1 MLVSAHLP
9 SWKGARADV
18 WQADALASAPGRV
31 LATGD
36 TLLDA
41 QLPGG
46 GWPLGAL
53 SEILQPPG
61 VHNEWRL
68 LLPAL
73 ARCGTGAVVLVGAPH
88 MPFGPSLGAQ
98 GLLPQRLLWVAAHT
112 GAQAGAQRLWATE
125 QALRCAD
132 VDAVLAW
139 LVQVRPE
146 QLRRLQM
153 AAAEYD
159 KLLFVLRPE
168 QAQNESS
175 PAVLRLWVAPLED
188 ASDRL
193 EVRALKR
200 RGPPMDQPVHLSA
213 RTARLAC
220 LLEAN
225 RAPTLVAA
233 RTARPGGEALPP
245 RSLTSCS
252 FLPPEGVSS
261 TLGRPG
267 GETTGSDDALD
278 RTAAH
283 A

>member
-1 MLVSAHLP
+1 MPLSAHLP
-9 SWKGARADV
+9 SWKDARADV

-36 TLLDA
+36 AALNA

-73 ARCGTGAVVLVGAPH
+73 ARSGTGAVVLVGAPH
-88 MPFGPSLGAQ
+88 TPFGPSLGAQ
-98 GLLPQRLLWVAAHT
+98 GLLPHRLLWVAPQAS
-112 GAQAGAQRLWATE
+112 AQAGAQRLWATE

-168 QAQNESS
+168 QAQDESS
-175 PAVLRLWVAPLED
+175 PAVLRLWAAPSPSPSLSSSRSPNGVD
-188 ASDRL
+188 TL
-193 EVRALKR
+193 EVRVLKR
-200 RGPPMDQPVHLSA
+200 RGPPMDHSIHLPA
-213 RTARLAC
+213 RAAPLAC
-220 LLEAN
+220 VLEA
-225 RAPTLVAA
+225 
-233 RTARPGGEALPP
+233 
-245 RSLTSCS
+245 
-252 FLPPEGVSS
+252 SS
-261 TLGRPG
+261 H
-267 GETTGSDDALD
+267 AMD

>member
-1 MLVSAHLP
+1 MSASATLP
-9 SWKGARADV
+9 SWKGVHADV
-18 WQADALASAPGRV
+18 WQADALASAAGRV

-36 TLLDA
+36 ATLDA

-73 ARCGTGAVVLVGAPH
+73 ARSGTGAVVLVGAPYL
-88 MPFGPSLGAQ
+88 PFAPSLGAQ
-98 GLLPQRLLWVAAHT
+98 GLWPQRLLWVAPQE
-112 GAQAGAQRLWATE
+112 GGKGGAQRLWATE

-168 QAQNESS
+168 QAQHESS
-175 PAVLRLWVAPLED
+175 PAVLRLWVAPSED
-188 ASDRL
+188 GSDRL
-193 EVRALKR
+193 ELHTLKR
-200 RGPPMDQPVHLSA
+200 RGPPMEQPLHIAA
-213 RTARLAC
+213 RPARLAC
-220 LLEAN
+220 LLAAGN
-225 RAPTLVAA
+225 VAPTLVAA
-233 RTARPGGEALPP
+233 RTSPN
-245 RSLTSCS
+245 SH
-252 FLPPEGVSS
+252 
-261 TLGRPG
+261 
-267 GETTGSDDALD
+267 ALD
-278 RTAAH
+278 RAA
-283 A
+283 AQA

>member
-1 MLVSAHLP
+1 MLASVPLP
-9 SWKGARADV
+9 SWKGVHADV

-36 TLLDA
+36 AALDA

-73 ARCGTGAVVLVGAPH
+73 ARCGTGAVVLVGAPY
-88 MPFGPSLGAQ
+88 MPFGPALGAQ
-98 GLLPQRLLWVAAHT
+98 GLVPQRLLWVSAPEGGKA
-112 GAQAGAQRLWATE
+112 GVKGGAQRLWATE

-139 LVQVRPE
+139 LVQARPE

-168 QAQNESS
+168 QAQHESS
-175 PAVLRLWVAPLED
+175 PAVLRLWAAPSED
-188 ASDRL
+188 GADTL

-200 RGPPMDQPVHLSA
+200 RGPPMEQPVHLSA

-220 LLEAN
+220 LLKASSY
-225 RAPTLVAA
+225 AP
-233 RTARPGGEALPP
+233 
-245 RSLTSCS
+245 
-252 FLPPEGVSS
+252 
-261 TLGRPG
+261 
-267 GETTGSDDALD
+267 LD
-278 RTAAH
+278 RTAAL

>member
-1 MLVSAHLP
+1 MPTPAHLS
-9 SWKGARADV
+9 SWKGVHADV
-18 WQADALASAPGRV
+18 WQADALANAPGRV

-36 TLLDA
+36 ALLDA

-73 ARCGTGAVVLVGAPH
+73 ARCGTGSVVLVGAPH
-88 MPFGPSLGAQ
+88 MPFGPVLGAQ
-98 GLLPQRLLWVAAHT
+98 GLLPQRLLWVAPAG

-168 QAQNESS
+168 QAQHESS
-175 PAVLRLWVAPLED
+175 PAVLRLWTAPAQD
-188 ASDRL
+188 TADDRL

-200 RGPPMDQPVHLSA
+200 RGPSMDQPLHLTA
-213 RTARLAC
+213 RPARLAC
-220 LLEAN
+220 LLAASHME
-225 RAPTLVAA
+225 PTLADA
-233 RTARPGGEALPP
+233 HTALSGGEIPP
-245 RSLTSCS
+245 AR
-252 FLPPEGVSS
+252 GV
-261 TLGRPG
+261 TKA
-267 GETTGSDDALD
+267 DHALD
-278 RTAAH
+278 RTTALA
-283 A
+283 

>member
-1 MLVSAHLP
+1 MSAPSHLQ
-9 SWKGARADV
+9 SWKDVHSEV

-36 TLLDA
+36 AALDS

-98 GLLPQRLLWVAAHT
+98 GLLPQRLLWVAPQE
-112 GAQAGAQRLWATE
+112 GGKSSAQRLWATE

-175 PAVLRLWVAPLED
+175 PAVLRLWAAPSQD
-188 ASDRL
+188 GSDRL

-200 RGPPMDQPVHLSA
+200 RGPPLDQPLHLSA
-213 RTARLAC
+213 RPARLAC
-220 LLEAN
+220 LLKAS
-225 RAPTLVAA
+225 
-233 RTARPGGEALPP
+233 GH
-245 RSLTSCS
+245 
-252 FLPPEGVSS
+252 
-261 TLGRPG
+261 
-267 GETTGSDDALD
+267 ALD

>member
-1 MLVSAHLP
+1 MST
-9 SWKGARADV
+9 ARDTVLSRNFPADV

-36 TLLDA
+36 AVLNA
-41 QLPGG
+41 HLPGG

-73 ARCGTGAVVLVGAPH
+73 ARSGTGAVVLVGAPH
-88 MPFGPSLGAQ
+88 TPFGPSLGAQ
-98 GLLPQRLLWVAAHT
+98 GLLPQRLLWVAPQA
-112 GAQAGAQRLWATE
+112 GAKAGAQRLWATE

-139 LVQVRPE
+139 LVQVKPE

-168 QAQNESS
+168 QAQDESS
-175 PAVLRLWVAPLED
+175 PAVLRLWAAPSPNGTD
-188 ASDRL
+188 TL
-193 EVRALKR
+193 EVRVLKR
-200 RGPPMDQPVHLSA
+200 RGPPMDQSVHLSA
-213 RTARLAC
+213 RASRLAC
-220 LLEAN
+220 VLEAS
-225 RAPTLVAA
+225 
-233 RTARPGGEALPP
+233 GYAL
-245 RSLTSCS
+245 
-252 FLPPEGVSS
+252 G
-261 TLGRPG
+261 
-267 GETTGSDDALD
+267 

>member
-1 MLVSAHLP
+1 MSVSAHLP
-9 SWKGARADV
+9 SWKGARADI

-31 LATGD
+31 LTTGD
-36 TLLDA
+36 ALLDA

-98 GLLPQRLLWVAAHT
+98 GLLLQRLLWVASHS

-139 LVQVRPE
+139 LVQVRPD

-168 QAQNESS
+168 QAQSESS

-200 RGPPMDQPVHLSA
+200 RGPPMEEPVHLSA

-220 LLEAN
+220 LL
-225 RAPTLVAA
+225 VASQ
-233 RTARPGGEALPP
+233 TAEH
-245 RSLTSCS
+245 
-252 FLPPEGVSS
+252 
-261 TLGRPG
+261 
-267 GETTGSDDALD
+267 ALD
-278 RTAAH
+278 RTTAH

>member
-1 MLVSAHLP
+1 MPAPAPLP
-9 SWKGARADV
+9 SWKGVRADV

-36 TLLDA
+36 VLLDA

-73 ARCGTGAVVLVGAPH
+73 ARCGTGAVVLVGAPQ

-98 GLLPQRLLWVAAHT
+98 GLLPQRLLWVSAPE
-112 GAQAGAQRLWATE
+112 GAKGGAQRLWATE

-175 PAVLRLWVAPLED
+175 PAVLRLWVAPAVD
-188 ASDRL
+188 APDTL

-200 RGPPMDQPVHLSA
+200 RGPPMDQPLHLAFRAS
-213 RTARLAC
+213 RLAC
-220 LLEAN
+220 VL
-225 RAPTLVAA
+225 AA
-233 RTARPGGEALPP
+233 
-245 RSLTSCS
+245 SQ
-252 FLPPEGVSS
+252 
-261 TLGRPG
+261 
-267 GETTGSDDALD
+267 TGSASVSHSFKQSSMPVRPERVGHAIRSGDALD

>member
-1 MLVSAHLP
+1 MHRVRVVESNSGRVRCIGIYCIKIQFYECLHMSAPAHLL
-9 SWKGARADV
+9 SRTGVHLDV
-18 WQADALASAPGRV
+18 WQADALAGAPGRV
-31 LATGD
+31 VATGD
-36 TLLDA
+36 ALLDA

-61 VHNEWRL
+61 VHSEWRL

-88 MPFGPSLGAQ
+88 LPFGPALGAQ
-98 GLLPQRLLWVAAHT
+98 GLLPQRLLWVAAPA
-112 GAQAGAQRLWATE
+112 GPQGGAQRLWATE

-139 LVQVRPE
+139 LGSVRPE

-153 AAAEYD
+153 AAAEYA

-175 PAVLRLWVAPLED
+175 PAALRLWAAPSGD
-188 ASDRL
+188 ASDTL

-200 RGPPMDQPVHLSA
+200 RGPPMEQPLYLSA
-213 RTARLAC
+213 RPARLAC
-220 LLEAN
+220 LL
-225 RAPTLVAA
+225 AA
-233 RTARPGGEALPP
+233 SQT
-245 RSLTSCS
+245 RS
-252 FLPPEGVSS
+252 GN
-261 TLGRPG
+261 
-267 GETTGSDDALD
+267 ALD

-283 A
+283 T

>member
-1 MLVSAHLP
+1 MSVSAHLP
-9 SWKGARADV
+9 SWKGDRADV

-31 LATGD
+31 LSTGNA
-36 TLLDA
+36 LLDA

-46 GWPLGAL
+46 GWPMGAL

-88 MPFGPSLGAQ
+88 MPFGPSLRAQ
-98 GLLPQRLLWVAAHT
+98 GLGPHRLLWVTPQSGGPTH
-112 GAQAGAQRLWATE
+112 AQRLWATE

-132 VDAVLAW
+132 VDAVLVW

-175 PAVLRLWVAPLED
+175 PAVLRLWVAPLEGAAD
-188 ASDRL
+188 QL

-200 RGPPMDQPVHLSA
+200 RGPPMDHPVHLSA
-213 RTARLAC
+213 MAARLAC
-220 LLEAN
+220 LI
-225 RAPTLVAA
+225 AA
-233 RTARPGGEALPP
+233 SQIA
-245 RSLTSCS
+245 
-252 FLPPEGVSS
+252 
-261 TLGRPG
+261 
-267 GETTGSDDALD
+267 DDHALD
-278 RTAAH
+278 STTAH